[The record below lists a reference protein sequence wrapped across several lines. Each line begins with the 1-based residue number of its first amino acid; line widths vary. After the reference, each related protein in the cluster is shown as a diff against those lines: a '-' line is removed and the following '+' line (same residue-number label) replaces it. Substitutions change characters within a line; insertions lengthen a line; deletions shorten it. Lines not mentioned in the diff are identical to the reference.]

1 MEHQMLPVWLEIG
14 SAVILTLL
22 LIFVLTKNYI
32 VSLTKQEEIIVPD
45 SNKQTDLIVPG
56 MTCNNCVTHVK
67 NALVKLSGVENV
79 NIDLNNKNVKIIHTN
94 IVNKDKMVLAVED
107 SGYQV
112 SNK

>member
-1 MEHQMLPVWLEIG
+1 MLPVWLEIG
-14 SAVILTLL
+14 SAVLLSLL
-22 LIFVLTKNYI
+22 LIFVLTKNHI
-32 VSLTKQEEIIVPD
+32 VTLTKKEEIIVQN

-79 NIDLNNKNVKIIHTN
+79 NIDLKNKNVKIIHTN
-94 IVNKDKMVLAVED
+94 NVTRDKMVLAVEN